1 MRSTAIPASFLCL
14 LVTAPFP
21 AQSFETRWGAAGT
34 IGLGPVPQGSG
45 VVAAVSAL
53 SGDQERTAALVTLT
67 GTGQV
72 TGSTTVPLAGRTF
85 GQAFVPA
92 TGGGGYLVGSHIPPG
107 SDAHDLL
114 VVRINAQNAVQWIV
128 TQALPHDQQVLAAAE
143 AGASGL
149 HITGIDNT
157 SGSHDVLLGSVSTTG
172 VLLWTTVEGGPLDE
186 EGWAVAGDANG
197 AMVTGRQMNF
207 SGESDVLFIG
217 VDANGS
223 VSWSSSWGGVAND
236 VGHALIRRSNG
247 TYVMAGTTRSY
258 GITDQLG
265 RRKDQVWLMA
275 LESDG
280 DTLWTRAVG
289 DTLDARSAFGLTE
302 AANGDL
308 LVAGEVGLDHSTDA
322 MLLRLTALG
331 ASVWERRYDI
341 GQEERLSRIRED
353 ASGIW
358 AVGRTFDASGLQLLA
373 LRKNGQGL

>member
-1 MRSTAIPASFLCL
+1 MRSSPLLATSLCL
-14 LVTAPFP
+14 LGSPSVG

-34 IGLGPVPQGSG
+34 LGLGPVPQGSG
-45 VVAAVSAL
+45 VVAAVSAWT
-53 SGDQERTAALVTLT
+53 GDDGRAAALVTVN

-72 TGSTTVPLAGRTF
+72 TASTSVPLTGRTF

-92 TGGGGYLVGSHIPPG
+92 TGGGGYLVGSLVPDG
-107 SDAHDLL
+107 SDDHDLL
-114 VVRINAQNAVQWIV
+114 VVRITAQNTVQWVV

-143 AGASGL
+143 AGGAGL
-149 HITGIDNT
+149 HLTGVDNT
-157 SGSHDVLLGSVSTTG
+157 SGSHDVLMGRVSTAG

-186 EGWAVAGDANG
+186 EGLAVAGDANG

-207 SGESDVLFIG
+207 SGESDALFIG

-223 VSWSSSWGGVAND
+223 VSWTSSWGGVAND

-258 GITDQLG
+258 GLTDQLG
-265 RRKDQVWLMA
+265 RRKDHVWLMA

-302 AANGDL
+302 ATNGDL

-322 MLLRLTALG
+322 MLMRRTAIG
-331 ASVWERRYDI
+331 APVWERRYDT
-341 GQEERLSRIRED
+341 GQEERIARLRED

-358 AVGRTFDASGLQLLA
+358 AVGRTFGASGLQMLA